1 MPYTRSLSRRETKLA
16 GKTRLHSV
24 CERCH
29 GVTGALKG
37 MPTMKLELMEK
48 QRITPSLKK
57 MALVKRQKE
66 SSMMSDIG
74 LLILRLAVGGL
85 LAGHGTQKLFGWFSG
100 PGLKGTAGWLES
112 LGLKPGTPWATA
124 ASTSE
129 FGGGVLTTL
138 GFLHPLGPLG
148 TMGAMI
154 MATVKAHW
162 GKPIWASKGGAE
174 LPVINMA
181 TALALTLTGPGRFS
195 LDYVLGIRLPRAL
208 VITIAS
214 VEAAT
219 VAIGIVSPTTPP
231 PTEKQATTN
240 TVAAGQG
247 TARV

>member
-1 MPYTRSLSRRETKLA
+1 MKLA
-16 GKTRLHSV
+16 V
-24 CERCH
+24 
-29 GVTGALKG
+29 
-37 MPTMKLELMEK
+37 MEK
-48 QRITPSLKK
+48 QRIPTTVNGKAVVKK
-57 MALVKRQKE
+57 QNE
-66 SSMMSDIG
+66 SSVSRDLG
-74 LLILRLAVGGL
+74 LLVLRLAVGGL
-85 LAGHGTQKLFGWFSG
+85 LAGHGSQKLFGWFQG

-112 LGLKPGTPWATA
+112 LGLTPGTPWATA
-124 ASTSE
+124 ASASE

-195 LDYVLGIRLPRAL
+195 LDHVLGIRLPRAL
-208 VITIAS
+208 VFAITV

-219 VAIGIVSPTTPP
+219 LAIGIMSRPTPP
-231 PTEKQATTN
+231 PTPATEEQARE
-240 TVAAGQG
+240 TVQAGQG
-247 TARV
+247 TGKA